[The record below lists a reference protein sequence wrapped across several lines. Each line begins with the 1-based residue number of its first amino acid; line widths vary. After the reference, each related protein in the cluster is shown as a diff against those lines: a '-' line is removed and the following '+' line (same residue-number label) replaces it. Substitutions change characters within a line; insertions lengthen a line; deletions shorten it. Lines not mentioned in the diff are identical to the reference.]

1 MKNKKTK
8 MIDDSRLPDLKTY
21 TDGIIEQKQLENSAL
36 KKILEFLEK
45 ESDQIKKSDDD
56 NSPNQIK

>member
-45 ESDQIKKSDDD
+45 ESDQIKKSDND

>member
-45 ESDQIKKSDDD
+45 ESDQIKKSDNN

>member
-8 MIDDSRLPDLKTY
+8 MTDESRLPDLKTY

>member
-8 MIDDSRLPDLKTY
+8 MTDESRLPDLKTY

-45 ESDQIKKSDDD
+45 ESDQIKKSDNN